1 MNRLML
7 SFLVIRFL
15 HVALMPAKRGKILP
29 LILLLMFAAIKE
41 WHGETSGK
49 ENLVECFSRNKNG
62 KVKYYLKVVHWF
74 FFSPS
79 LLLSQGIQI
88 ILLIGSCTFS
98 QEVAAVLGPRWA
110 LKQKANI
117 LLSSV
122 KKRMCHFCLLTLMW
136 LMQGRKPNSVQLLDS
151 TAGYFWKH
159 FRCFN

>member
-29 LILLLMFAAIKE
+29 LILLLMFAAVKE
-41 WHGETSGK
+41 WHGEASGK
-49 ENLVECFSRNKNG
+49 ENLVEHFSRNENG
-62 KVKYYLKVVHWF
+62 KVKYYLKVVHC

-79 LLLSQGIQI
+79 LLLSQGTQI
-88 ILLIGSCTFS
+88 ILPIGSCTFPKNRQLYFS
-98 QEVAAVLGPRWA
+98 PRWA

-122 KKRMCHFCLLTLMW
+122 EKGMCHFCLLTLMW

-151 TAGYFWKH
+151 TIGYFWKH